1 MFDFA
6 DIDERAEVAF
16 ALETLRLI
24 PKPWK
29 IGDGLNIYCTGR
41 KRKMREL
48 TRETVGTTDGDRTEE
63 LELERPRFNPLPCKQ
78 GQVSPYFL

>member
-24 PKPWK
+24 PKP
-29 IGDGLNIYCTGR
+29 
-41 KRKMREL
+41 
-48 TRETVGTTDGDRTEE
+48 RETVGTTDGDRTEE
-63 LELERPRFNPLPCKQ
+63 LELERPRFNPLPRYMSDLN
-78 GQVSPYFL
+78 VELVAEEFVFMLEILRFIPSPR